1 MHRAQRR
8 TGVSPVYQSINDY
21 LVTTKLIGRVKK
33 ERKIK
38 LMGKSYKEA
47 GVDIDLANQ
56 IVKEIKPLIGKT
68 SIPGVLSGI
77 GGFGGLFSL
86 AEQKYKE
93 PVLVSS
99 TDGVGTK
106 LKIAFTLNK
115 HNTVGIDLV
124 AMSVNDIITCG
135 AKPLFFLDYISISKL
150 SKKVV
155 VELIKGITKGC
166 KMVGCALLG
175 GETAEMPGFYP
186 EGEYDLAGFAV
197 GVVEKSKII
206 DGRKIKEGDS
216 VIGIASNGLHS
227 NGFSLVRKV
236 LMEDKKYELAEKLT
250 VLKRTL
256 GEELLQPTRIY
267 VKPVLYLLEKYKV
280 LGIAHI
286 TGGGL
291 LENIPRILPEGVSVQ
306 INQNSWPK
314 PPIFPLI
321 QKEGEISDEE
331 MYRTF
336 NMGIGMALIIR
347 PDKTEKIIDELKR
360 MNFPSY
366 LIGRVVKRETKVP
379 GTFVSLFEGERV
391 ND

>member
-1 MHRAQRR
+1 
-8 TGVSPVYQSINDY
+8 
-21 LVTTKLIGRVKK
+21 
-33 ERKIK
+33 
-38 LMGKSYKEA
+38 MGKSYKES
-47 GVDIDLANQ
+47 GVNIDLANQ

-68 SIPGVLSGI
+68 SIPGVLNGI

-86 AEQKYKE
+86 AEQNYKE
-93 PVLVSS
+93 PVLVSG

-106 LKIAFTLNK
+106 LKIAFARNK
-115 HNTVGIDLV
+115 HVTVGIDLV

-155 VELIKGITKGC
+155 VELIKGITEGC
-166 KMVGCALLG
+166 KMADCALLG

-197 GVVEKSKII
+197 GIVEKSKII
-206 DGRKIKEGDS
+206 DGREIKEGDS

-236 LMEDKKYELAEKLT
+236 LLEEERYDLEKTVPSLKK
-250 VLKRTL
+250 TL
-256 GEELLQPTRIY
+256 GEELLAPTRIY
-267 VKPVLYLLEKYKV
+267 VQPILHLLEKYRI

-291 LENIPRILPEGVSVQ
+291 LENIPRILPEGVSVR
-306 INQNSWPK
+306 INQESWTK

-321 QKEGEISDEE
+321 QKEGEISAEE

-336 NMGIGMALIIR
+336 NMGIGMALVVR
-347 PDKTEKIIDELKR
+347 PDKTEQIINELKMIR
-360 MNFPSY
+360 YDSY
-366 LIGRVVKRETKVP
+366 IIGKVVKGNKQIIIE
-379 GTFVSLFEGERV
+379 
-391 ND
+391 

>member
-1 MHRAQRR
+1 
-8 TGVSPVYQSINDY
+8 
-21 LVTTKLIGRVKK
+21 
-33 ERKIK
+33 
-38 LMGKSYKEA
+38 MGKSYKES
-47 GVDIDLANQ
+47 GVNIDLANQ
-56 IVKEIKPLIGKT
+56 IVK
-68 SIPGVLSGI
+68 GVLNGI

-86 AEQKYKE
+86 AEQNYKE
-93 PVLVSS
+93 PVLVSG

-106 LKIAFTLNK
+106 LKIAFARNK
-115 HNTVGIDLV
+115 HVTVGIDLV

-155 VELIKGITKGC
+155 VELIKGITEGC
-166 KMVGCALLG
+166 KMADCALLG

-197 GVVEKSKII
+197 GIVEKSKII
-206 DGRKIKEGDS
+206 DGREIKEGDS

-236 LMEDKKYELAEKLT
+236 LLEEERYDLEKTVPSLKK
-250 VLKRTL
+250 TL
-256 GEELLQPTRIY
+256 GEELLAPTRIY
-267 VKPVLYLLEKYKV
+267 VQPILHLLEKYRI

-291 LENIPRILPEGVSVQ
+291 LENIPRILPEGVSVR
-306 INQNSWPK
+306 INQESWTK

-321 QKEGEISDEE
+321 QKEGEISAEE

-336 NMGIGMALIIR
+336 NMGIGMALVVR
-347 PDKTEKIIDELKR
+347 PDKTEQIINELNQ
-360 MNFPSY
+360 MDFPSY
-366 LIGRVVKRETKVP
+366 IIGRVVKRETKVP
-379 GTFVSLFEGERV
+379 GTFVSLFKGEGV